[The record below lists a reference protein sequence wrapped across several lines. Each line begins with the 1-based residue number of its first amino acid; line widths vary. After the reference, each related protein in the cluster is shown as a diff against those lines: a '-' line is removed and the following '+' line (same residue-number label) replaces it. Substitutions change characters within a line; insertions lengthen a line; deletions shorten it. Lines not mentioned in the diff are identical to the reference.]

1 MPTVME
7 RPTTLSPKE
16 VADALGMSRRTI
28 YRWINDG
35 ELETTQPTGKK
46 KSRHRIFERQ
56 LAAKIGEEEAAEVFD
71 AYAQGEEA

>member
-1 MPTVME
+1 MPQTMD

-16 VADALGMSRRTI
+16 VANALGMSRRTI

-35 ELETTQPTGKK
+35 DLQTTQPSGKE

-56 LAAKIGEEEAAEVFD
+56 LAEKIGEEEAAEVFN
-71 AYAQGEEA
+71 AYANDEA

>member
-1 MPTVME
+1 MD

-35 ELETTQPTGKK
+35 DLKTTQPSGKA

-56 LAAKIGEEEAAEVFD
+56 LAAKIGEQDAAEVFE
-71 AYAQGEEA
+71 AYATGEET

>member
-1 MPTVME
+1 MPQTMD

-35 ELETTQPTGKK
+35 DLQTTQPSGKE

-56 LAAKIGEEEAAEVFD
+56 LAKKIGEEEAAQVFD
-71 AYAQGEEA
+71 SFAEEA

>member
-1 MPTVME
+1 MPTVMD

-35 ELETTQPTGKK
+35 DLETTQPSGKV

-56 LAAKIGEEEAAEVFD
+56 LAEKIGKEDAAEVFN
-71 AYAQGEEA
+71 AFAQGEA

>member
-1 MPTVME
+1 MPQTMD

-35 ELETTQPTGKK
+35 DLETTQPSGKA

-56 LAAKIGEEEAAEVFD
+56 LAEKIGEDEARDVFESQ
-71 AYAQGEEA
+71 ANEA

>member
-1 MPTVME
+1 MPQTMD
-7 RPTTLSPKE
+7 RPTTLSPKK

-35 ELETTQPTGKK
+35 ELSTTQPSGKA

-56 LAAKIGEEEAAEVFD
+56 LAEKIGEDEAAEVFD
-71 AYAQGEEA
+71 AYANDEA

>member
-1 MPTVME
+1 MPQTMD

-16 VADALGMSRRTI
+16 VATALGMSRRTI

-35 ELETTQPTGKK
+35 DLNTTQPSGKA

-56 LAAKIGEEEAAEVFD
+56 LAEKIGEEEASEVFD
-71 AYAQGEEA
+71 SFSDEA

>member
-1 MPTVME
+1 MPQTMD

-16 VADALGMSRRTI
+16 VAEALGMSRRTI

-35 ELETTQPTGKK
+35 ELETTQPSGKA

-56 LAAKIGEEEAAEVFD
+56 LAEKIGEEEARDVFESHAD
-71 AYAQGEEA
+71 EA

>member
-1 MPTVME
+1 MPIVMD

-35 ELETTQPTGKK
+35 DLETTQPSGKE

-56 LAAKIGEEEAAEVFD
+56 LAAKIGEEEAAEVFN
-71 AYAQGEEA
+71 AYATEEA